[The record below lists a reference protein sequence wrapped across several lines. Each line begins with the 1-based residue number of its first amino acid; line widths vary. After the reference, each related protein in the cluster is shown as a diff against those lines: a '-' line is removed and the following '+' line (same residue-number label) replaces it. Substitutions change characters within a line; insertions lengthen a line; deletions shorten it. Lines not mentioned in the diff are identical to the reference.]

1 MGFLLKIVEGPN
13 KGAEI
18 ALVDGVAVS
27 LGKSPD
33 CDIVLADG
41 TLPDEPVSLEATA
54 SGVTVG
60 GEPLAPLHVKTLG
73 ATSFAVGPA
82 DAPWGELVWP
92 APETAEPKEGGKA
105 EESREDAKEPSK
117 KPEAEPSGSA
127 EKPAGGGDAPA
138 EGKDRKKRS
147 GCLGCLAVLLLLL
160 IAAAVLLWLFREDPR
175 VETWRSRVSLLLQRG
190 ADDAQDGPAEPSEP
204 PPSLESLA
212 ARHGLELTGTNGVAR
227 LSGNFKTRRERLVVT
242 AEAYQLQ
249 PGVDLDLSDDESF
262 RTAADDSLFTL
273 TEGALKVLSAT
284 NRCLS
289 VTGVSPSPQALSK
302 TLKALNGDIPKL
314 RALDVS
320 AVAIDSSATSAEE
333 VARQVAKRRAARRE
347 PSLPVC
353 GILTTP
359 YPCLVLRS
367 GARILEGASFG
378 DSVVLKIEADAVT
391 ITNATGRFVWKP

>member
-1 MGFLLKIVEGPN
+1 M
-13 KGAEI
+13 
-18 ALVDGVAVS
+18 
-27 LGKSPD
+27 
-33 CDIVLADG
+33 
-41 TLPDEPVSLEATA
+41 
-54 SGVTVG
+54 
-60 GEPLAPLHVKTLG
+60 
-73 ATSFAVGPA
+73 
-82 DAPWGELVWP
+82 
-92 APETAEPKEGGKA
+92 
-105 EESREDAKEPSK
+105 
-117 KPEAEPSGSA
+117 
-127 EKPAGGGDAPA
+127 
-138 EGKDRKKRS
+138 
-147 GCLGCLAVLLLLL
+147 LLLLL

-289 VTGVSPSPQALSK
+289 VTGVSPSPQAL
-302 TLKALNGDIPKL
+302 
-314 RALDVS
+314 DVS